1 MARPKTIEDEELLRR
16 VAEAVL
22 EQGAS
27 ISTKSLAEGVG
38 LSEGALFKRFGTKRE
53 MILEALVPPAIPT
66 LFGLLEAGPD
76 PDRSIPEQLVE
87 IGEAVLNFFSVML
100 PRDLVLRTMGLTLP
114 EIFERY
120 DEPPPVLAVR
130 GLASWLEKAQDQ
142 GLVRSGS
149 MHGVS
154 RAIFGSMHMECFT
167 SHLQAGT
174 VDREQALGML
184 RSVIDSLW
192 PGLRPDAQESN

>member
-1 MARPKTIEDEELLRR
+1 M
-16 VAEAVL
+16 
-22 EQGAS
+22 
-27 ISTKSLAEGVG
+27 G
-38 LSEGALFKRFGTKRE
+38 LSGVE
-53 MILEALVPPAIPT
+53 IALVI
-66 LFGLLEAGPD
+66 
-76 PDRSIPEQLVE
+76 LVSSDQQVIE
-87 IGEAVLNFFSVML
+87 PVAVDVACGGYRHATPVIRGF
-100 PRDLVLRTMGLTLP
+100 T
-114 EIFERY
+114 
-120 DEPPPVLAVR
+120 DEPPTVLAVR